1 MKIERLVSLLQ
12 LLIANER
19 ISAKVLAERLEVSK
33 RTIYR
38 DLDTLNMAGIPIVS
52 YSGIGGGYG
61 VVEGYKINQQIF
73 STSDVA
79 NILTGLFALK
89 SIAEPAEISPLL
101 AKIAPTN
108 DEQHENE
115 LLIDL
120 SSWSNSRKQKSKLNE
135 LRQAIVLKQ
144 IILLRY
150 HSGKSYTERKIEPY
164 KLIFK
169 ATDWY
174 LYAFCLKRK
183 AFRLFKFARI
193 QSYEVK
199 NEIFEPRKLEMY
211 RLTSDEGNTVNDT
224 STQANCNEVIL
235 SYQLKDKAFLLERLD
250 AAFFEAHDSM
260 VESGTIRFPLI
271 ELEKTVAFILQ
282 LQDKVKVIDPPE
294 VVQAVWEKIEKMYL
308 FYKS

>member
-1 MKIERLVSLLQ
+1 MKIERLLSLLQ
-12 LLIANER
+12 LLTANER
-19 ISAKVLAERLEVSK
+19 VSAKVLAERLEVSK

-38 DLDTLNMAGIPIVS
+38 DIDTLNIVGIPIIS
-52 YSGIGGGYG
+52 YSSINGGYG

-101 AKIAPTN
+101 AKIAPAG

-120 SSWSNSRKQKSKLNE
+120 SSWSNSLNQKRKLNE

-144 IILLRY
+144 VILLRY

-174 LYAFCLKRK
+174 LYAFCLKRQ

-193 QSYEVK
+193 QSYEIK
-199 NEIFEPRKLEMY
+199 NETFEPRKLEMY
-211 RLTSDEGNTVNDT
+211 RLTSDGEPAVEDT
-224 STQANCNEVIL
+224 AMQASSDEVTL

-250 AAFFEAHDSM
+250 ASFFEVHDS
-260 VESGTIRFPLI
+260 VTQTGTIRFPLI
-271 ELEKTVAFILQ
+271 ELEKTVAFILR
-282 LQDKVKVIDPPE
+282 LQDKVKVIEPSE
-294 VVQAVWEKIEKMYL
+294 VVRAVQEKIEKMYL